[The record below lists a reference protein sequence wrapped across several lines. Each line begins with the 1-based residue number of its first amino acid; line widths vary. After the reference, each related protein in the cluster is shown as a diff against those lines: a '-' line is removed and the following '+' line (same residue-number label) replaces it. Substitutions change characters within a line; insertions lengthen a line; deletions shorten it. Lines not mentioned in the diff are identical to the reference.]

1 LLTSV
6 AVLVISASAEGRR
19 TLLPDGMTTY
29 SGDFAGWSQAAPG
42 FTTID
47 FTGFDLGTT
56 IYDQYA
62 DLGVLFTSIG
72 PPKIA
77 YAPSALLQDGWGVDA
92 NWHTLE
98 LTFLQPMH
106 AVAWHHNSYFMEIYS
121 GTELIAITPFLG
133 SPAVGQKFG
142 GLTSTIPFDRVR
154 IRTSTISQVWI
165 DNIYFASAIPAPAV
179 WMVFAA
185 IPFGASRRRR
195 RQTAGGVRSGA
206 GSLVRRSPP

>member
-1 LLTSV
+1 MTLA
-6 AVLVISASAEGRR
+6 AVLAISASAEGRR
-19 TLLPDGMTTY
+19 TLLPDGMTFY
-29 SGDFAGWSQAAPG
+29 NGDFAGWTQAAPG

-106 AVAWHHNSYFMEIYS
+106 AVAWHHGPYFMEVYS
-121 GTELIAITPFLG
+121 GDEMIAMTPSATLP
-133 SPAVGQKFG
+133 SSGQKFG
-142 GLTSTIPFDRVR
+142 GLISTTSFDRVR
-154 IRTSTISQVWI
+154 IRVPSIFGQVWI

-179 WMVFAA
+179 WMVLAA

-195 RQTAGGVRSGA
+195 RQPAG
-206 GSLVRRSPP
+206 